1 MSQLRQVSCF
11 ITSSAEKMHEKN
23 AIFSIKREKVLPL

>member
-1 MSQLRQVSCF
+1 MSQLRQAFCF
-11 ITSSAEKMHEKN
+11 ITSSAEELHEKN